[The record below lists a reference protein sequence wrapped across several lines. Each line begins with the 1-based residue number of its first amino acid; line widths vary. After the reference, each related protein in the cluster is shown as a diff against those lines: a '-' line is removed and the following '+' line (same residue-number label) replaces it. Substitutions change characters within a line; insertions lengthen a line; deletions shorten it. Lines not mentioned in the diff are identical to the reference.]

1 MDWSKKTLWE
11 LRNSIILNSRF
22 TDDYENPYK
31 IDPETVQ
38 EFFDGYF
45 DYMYCLMCEDGF
57 TDADTF
63 PTIWDYDN
71 PENLA
76 NYYLSLED
84 PYF

>member
-1 MDWSKKTLWE
+1 MDWSKKTLWK
-11 LRNSIILNSRF
+11 LRNSIVLNSMF
-22 TDDYENPYK
+22 TDDYKNPYE

-38 EFFDGYF
+38 EFFDEYF
-45 DYMYCLMCEDGF
+45 DYLYWLMLEDGF

-63 PTIWDYDN
+63 PKIWDYDT

-76 NYYLSLED
+76 DYYLSLED